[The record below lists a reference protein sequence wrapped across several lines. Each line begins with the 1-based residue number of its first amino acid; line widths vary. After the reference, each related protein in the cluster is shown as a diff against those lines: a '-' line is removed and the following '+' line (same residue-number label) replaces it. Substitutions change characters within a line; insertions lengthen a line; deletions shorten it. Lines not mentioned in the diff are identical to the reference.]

1 MSFAGLTL
9 DPLLAGVLKNGAPVT
24 HTKGL
29 RTMTERND
37 NSNSAME
44 DALRAI
50 DKFWQQSEQEC
61 GLTHAEWFEG
71 MCTRL
76 ETLYDIKILKD

>member
-1 MSFAGLTL
+1 
-9 DPLLAGVLKNGAPVT
+9 
-24 HTKGL
+24 
-29 RTMTERND
+29 MTNSND
-37 NSNSAME
+37 STGKYFGSNSAMD

-71 MCTRL
+71 MGTRL

>member
-1 MSFAGLTL
+1 
-9 DPLLAGVLKNGAPVT
+9 
-24 HTKGL
+24 
-29 RTMTERND
+29 MTNNND
-37 NSNSAME
+37 STGKYFGSNSAMD

>member
-1 MSFAGLTL
+1 
-9 DPLLAGVLKNGAPVT
+9 
-24 HTKGL
+24 
-29 RTMTERND
+29 MTNSND
-37 NSNSAME
+37 STGKYFGSNSAMD

-61 GLTHAEWFEG
+61 GLTHAEWFEA